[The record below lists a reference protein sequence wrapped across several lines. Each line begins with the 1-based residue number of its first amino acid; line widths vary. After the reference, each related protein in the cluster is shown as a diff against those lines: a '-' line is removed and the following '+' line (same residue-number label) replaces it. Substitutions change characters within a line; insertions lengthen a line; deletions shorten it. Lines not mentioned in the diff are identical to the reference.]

1 MKPEVNKPDMS
12 WQNKSLTVSTK
23 MLALIIVSTCVSS
36 MLILS
41 FLPSGIFISLVVLVL
56 IIWNFHQQ
64 ILVFFTRVQQKK
76 AEEIYPA
83 LKDSIVN
90 INNIKHFKRT
100 MRKHHRNMSRNISL
114 EHAVN
119 QSEYGHNNVVTFPA
133 SGPTNKK
140 RS

>member
-12 WQNKSLTVSTK
+12 WQNKSLTVSRK

-41 FLPSGIFISLVVLVL
+41 FLPSGIFISLVVLGL

-76 AEEIYPA
+76 AEEFYPA
-83 LKDSIVN
+83 LKGSIVN

-100 MRKHHRNMSRNISL
+100 MRKHHRNMSRNTSL

-119 QSEYGHNNVVTFPA
+119 QSEYGHNNVVTFPV
-133 SGPTNKK
+133 SPPTNKK
-140 RS
+140 LS